1 MDSNE
6 LELLTEL
13 NDLLKNKDM
22 KQLKKLL
29 EGMNEV
35 DVAAFLEQLPQKKVA
50 MVFRILRKEQ
60 AAEIFSHLDIDIQEN
75 IINSITDAEVGKI
88 IEELYVDDAVDLL
101 EELPANMVKRVMR
114 NAKPETRN
122 LINEYLQYPEN
133 SAGSIMTAEFIDLK
147 REMDVRASFERIRR
161 IGEDSEDVYTCFVTS
176 FDRKLEGITSVRDML
191 LTDYE
196 KTVGEIMSTKII
208 SVVTTDD
215 QEDVADIISKYDL
228 LSVPVVDHENR
239 LVGIITVDDIIDV
252 IEQEATEDIEKMAAI
267 VPTDKTYMKT
277 SAFELWKARIP
288 WLLLLMIS
296 ATFTGVIIQHFEN
309 ALSQYVILTA
319 FIPMLMNTGGNSGS
333 QSSATIIRAL
343 SLGDVE
349 FRDFFRVLWKEIRV
363 AVLCAVTLSVAN
375 FAKLMLF
382 DRAGI
387 EVSLIVCLTLVFTVL
402 CAKIV
407 GCVLPL
413 ASKKMGFDP
422 AVMSSPIITTIADA
436 ISLMIYF
443 VIASRVLNI

>member
-1 MDSNE
+1 MDNNE
-6 LELLTEL
+6 LELVTEL
-13 NDLLKNKDM
+13 NNLLKKRDM
-22 KQLKKLL
+22 KQLKKML

-35 DVAAFLEQLPQKKVA
+35 DVALFLEQLPQNKVA
-50 MVFRILRKEQ
+50 MVFRILGKEL

-75 IINSITDAEVGKI
+75 IINSITDAEIGKI
-88 IEELYVDDAVDLL
+88 IEELYVDDAVDLM

-147 REMDVRASFERIRR
+147 REMDVRDSFERIRR
-161 IGEDSEDVYTCFVTS
+161 IGEDSEDIYTCFVTS

-191 LTDYE
+191 LSDYSSR
-196 KTVGEIMSTKII
+196 VGDIMSTKII

-252 IEQEATEDIEKMAAI
+252 IEQETTEDIEKMAAI
-267 VPTDKTYMKT
+267 VPTDKAYTKT
-277 SAFELWKARIP
+277 SVAELWKARIP

-296 ATFTGVIIQHFEN
+296 ATFTGMIIQNFEE
-309 ALSQYVILTA
+309 ALSKCVILTA
-319 FIPMLMNTGGNSGS
+319 FIPMLMDTGGNTGS
-333 QSSATIIRAL
+333 QSSVTIIRAL
-343 SLGDVE
+343 SLGEIE
-349 FRDFFRVLWKEIRV
+349 FKDFFMVLWKEIRV
-363 AVLCAVTLSVAN
+363 AVLCAITLALAN
-375 FAKLMLF
+375 FGKLMLF
-382 DRAGI
+382 DGAGF
-387 EVSLIVCLTLVFTVL
+387 EVSLVVCLTLICTVL

-407 GCVLPL
+407 GCILPL
-413 ASKKMGFDP
+413 ISKKIGFDP
-422 AVMSSPIITTIADA
+422 AVMSSPFITTIVDA

-443 VIASRVLNI
+443 VIATAILHI